1 MFLGRLELEKIE
13 KWLNSKG
20 VKDLEFDLKSSIK
33 DEDSIVIVQNAKN
46 VRVNLST
53 IKDNILQDTIF
64 HFQTIEKDISDNK
77 AAIQE
82 LNVWKTNTDNKLNT
96 LNTAI
101 KALTS
106 KVEKQA
112 EDIDSINEKIEEDIK
127 YFNKVDATKQ
137 TTPWSPSWE
146 YIVGEDQYYDK
157 QYLYRLERQEKA
169 TLYSITN
176 YRDRVYKIYENTTE
190 ELIYDNEVPN
200 AAASM
205 FGDCVCVNFT
215 DKELNEVIISLKF
228 TSDQITTLYK
238 SIDGGKTWT
247 SKDLDLVINNM
258 HVIPTNKVIKFN
270 KLYYFMAYARNR
282 LNFSADG
289 CWRSIYLVHT
299 EDFETFDGMKLAD
312 FSGVEWDATITP
324 SILHGNTTLVSEPD
338 FTITESGHIFYVIRA
353 VGNVGNQYNK
363 LFWLGFGGNI
373 IDPLCST
380 ITDGINGNADQP
392 LVPIKINTAGGHLQ
406 GALPRITYVK
416 NYLSDEQSI
425 KLVCCYYNRCFENGN
440 EDGSVY
446 LGTIDFECE
455 NLNTAMFNT
464 KASKMTFKNIS
475 KGIPTGK
482 SSSPLGGNGSMVT
495 HKDNIIIVE
504 PNVYNGTLHQ
514 IMYTKNKL

>member
-20 VKDLEFDLKSSIK
+20 IKDSEFDLKDSIK
-33 DEDSIVIVQNAKN
+33 DKDSIVIVQNGKN
-46 VRVNLST
+46 VRVSLST
-53 IKDNILQDTIF
+53 IKGNIFQDTI
-64 HFQTIEKDISDNK
+64 FQTIEKGISDNK
-77 AAIQE
+77 TAIQE
-82 LNVWKTNTDNKLNT
+82 LNIWKANTDNKIST

-101 KALTS
+101 NILTS
-106 KVEKQA
+106 KVGGHEK
-112 EDIDSINEKIEEDIK
+112 EINSINEKLEEDIK

-157 QYLYRLERQEKA
+157 QYLYRLERQEQV
-169 TLYSITN
+169 TSYSITN
-176 YRDRVYKIYENTTE
+176 YRDRVYKIYEDTTE
-190 ELIYDNEVPN
+190 EIIYDNEVPS
-200 AAASM
+200 ASASM
-205 FGDCVCVNFT
+205 FGDCVCANFM
-215 DKELNEVIISLKF
+215 DKDFNEVIVSLKF

-238 SIDGGKTWT
+238 SIDGGKTWI
-247 SKDLDLVINNM
+247 SKDLDLVVDNM

-270 KLYYFMAYARNR
+270 NIFYFMAYARNR

-299 EDFETFDGMKLAD
+299 EDFETFDGVKLAD
-312 FSGVEWDATITP
+312 FSGVQWDATVT
-324 SILHGNTTLVSEPD
+324 SSTLHGNTTLVSEPD
-338 FTITESGHIFYVIRA
+338 FTITGTGHIFYVIRA
-353 VGNVGNQYNK
+353 VGDRGNQYNK
-363 LFWLGFGGNI
+363 LFWLGFGGNVL
-373 IDPLCST
+373 DPLCSI

-406 GALPRITYVK
+406 GALPRITHVK

-440 EDGSVY
+440 EDGSTY
-446 LGTIDFECE
+446 LGTVDIECE
-455 NLNTAMFNT
+455 DIDITAFIN
-464 KASKMTFKNIS
+464 KASAITFKNIS
-475 KGIPTGK
+475 KGTPTGK